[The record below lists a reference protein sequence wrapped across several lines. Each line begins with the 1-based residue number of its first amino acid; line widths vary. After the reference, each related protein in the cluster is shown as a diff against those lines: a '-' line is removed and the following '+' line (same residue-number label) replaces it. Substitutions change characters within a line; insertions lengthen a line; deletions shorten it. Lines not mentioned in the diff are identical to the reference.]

1 MVDEITKSITDK
13 HISRITGMV
22 VDFSG
27 IILDRLLSTQVARKI
42 AMQMAKYSLTNPD
55 EYISMLCHGGT
66 YTFVME
72 DLIASLTVNES
83 YFFRNYDQMEYL
95 YKVYFKEFFNDD
107 ARNRRPMKV
116 WSAGCSRGEETY
128 SASILLALFGEKC
141 PWMRY
146 SVFGGDINSINL
158 QVAIKGSYT
167 PRSVRGN
174 FNGFGKA
181 VGMVPGHY
189 DDMGNFIL
197 DQKYK
202 QHVSFEKLNLKLEND
217 LKKMMGSDIILCR
230 NVLIYFTDE
239 LRIKL
244 FGLFSKYLNP
254 GGILLLGETEIMPV
268 ECAGFEGINY
278 NKALIYRK
286 IDK

>member
-1 MVDEITKSITDK
+1 MVEKIAKSVTDL
-13 HISRITGMV
+13 HISKISGMV

-27 IILDRLLSTQVARKI
+27 IILDRLLFTQIARKI
-42 AMQMAKYSLTNPD
+42 AMQMSKYSLTNPD
-55 EYISMLCHGGT
+55 EYISMLCHSGT

-83 YFFRNYDQMEYL
+83 YFFRNYHQMEYL
-95 YKVYFKEFFNDD
+95 YKVYFKEYFND
-107 ARNRRPMKV
+107 AGRNTRPLKV

-128 SASILLALFGEKC
+128 SASILLDLSRERF
-141 PWMRY
+141 PWAQYRVY
-146 SVFGGDINSINL
+146 GGDINSINL
-158 QVAIKGSYT
+158 QLAIKGSYA

-181 VGMVPGHY
+181 EGMVPGHY

-197 DQKYK
+197 DKKYK

-217 LKKMMGSDIILCR
+217 LKKLMCSDIILCR

-239 LRIKL
+239 LRAKL
-244 FGLFSKYLNP
+244 FGLFFRYLNP

-268 ECAGFEGINY
+268 ECTGFVGVNY
-278 NKALIYRK
+278 NKAIIYRK
-286 IDK
+286 IE